1 MLLRTS
7 VALFQTATEVFI
19 SGVIAM
25 IESRHRLRP
34 VERVVLRLV
43 DEGVGEV
50 EIARRL
56 RRSPEMIRR
65 IVAMARLPRAADA
78 RVVPDDGL
86 RPLERRMLRWR
97 HYGATYAEIGSR
109 FRRSA
114 TFVARVEAFARYKL
128 EEPDRRAS

>member
-7 VALFQTATEVFI
+7 VAPFQTATEVFI

-43 DEGVGEV
+43 DEGVEEV

-65 IVAMARLPRAADA
+65 ITAMARLPRTA
-78 RVVPDDGL
+78 RVAAVPDDGL
-86 RPLERRMLRWR
+86 RPLERRLLRWR
-97 HYGATYAEIGSR
+97 HYGATYTEIGAR
-109 FRRSA
+109 FRRSPA
-114 TFVARVEAFARYKL
+114 FVERVEAFAHYKL
-128 EEPDRRAS
+128 EDRPAIGN